1 MSTPAYAPTTVSPLR
16 RDLRVWAWVGAA
28 TVSRIGDVA
37 WFIGLAWTAA
47 HVAGPAGAG
56 LVMGVGSV
64 PRAAVLLLGGALADR
79 WDARRSMVVANLARV
94 GVLLAAAAFI
104 EANGSSLALLAGVAV
119 VFGLVDALYDP
130 ASGTMPRQLVQPDD
144 LAAVAAMFQLGSRL
158 AVLIGAPLGGVAVA
172 AGGLPAVMLI
182 DAGSFAAI
190 AVVLATLLQPRF
202 PRERSAG
209 RSVRADLADGFG
221 YLRRTANVR
230 TLVTA
235 LSGLNLFVGPVTA
248 VGLALRTKGEGWGA
262 GNLGLFEACIGAGA
276 AIGAVMAIRW
286 RPSGPARV
294 GLLLLAGQAAACAAV
309 GLAPYAGVIIAMLVV
324 GVTAGLASAF
334 LSGAFQRTVHPTYLG
349 RTGSMVSLADDALM
363 PLAMTGFGALAA
375 VTSVATACITAGG
388 GFAALVLWSASRPG
402 IDSGSADD
410 ARLTSVGADAARQG
424 CATATSSS
432 DTSPD
437 AASR

>member
-1 MSTPAYAPTTVSPLR
+1 MSTPSSAPATARPLR
-16 RDLRVWAWVGAA
+16 RDVRILAWVGAA
-28 TVSRIGDVA
+28 TLSRIGDVA

-79 WDARRSMVVANLARV
+79 WDARRTMVVANLARI
-94 GVLLAAAAFI
+94 GVLLAATALI
-104 EANGSSLALLAGVAV
+104 EANGSSLALLASVAV
-119 VFGLVDALYDP
+119 TFGLVDALYDP

-158 AVLIGAPLGGVAVA
+158 ATLVGAPLGGIAVA
-172 AGGLPAVMLI
+172 TGGLPAVMLI

-190 AVVLATLLQPRF
+190 AVVLAALLKPRF
-202 PRERSAG
+202 PRQRSAG

-230 TLVTA
+230 TLVIA

-276 AIGAVMAIRW
+276 ALGAVLAIRW
-286 RPSGPARV
+286 RPSAPARV
-294 GLLLLAGQAAACAAV
+294 GLLMLVGQAAACAAV
-309 GLAPYAGVIIAMLVV
+309 GVAPYGGVIAAMLVI

-349 RTGSMVSLADDALM
+349 RTGSMVTLADDALM

-375 VTSVATACITAGG
+375 VSSVAAACVAAGC

-402 IDSGSADD
+402 IDSGPVDD
-410 ARLTSVGADAARQG
+410 PSLPSLEPTGVGENA
-424 CATATSSS
+424 
-432 DTSPD
+432 
-437 AASR
+437 